1 MDRYIKTKQYNNYK
15 IDFYELNCIT
25 ENFVVAKYSKYSN
38 NSNSIFEDIT
48 IMLEYINDKSNIKKR
63 ITTNG
68 NIPGQILKKIGI
80 ELNKLENNLNC
91 TNYEIMI

>member
-1 MDRYIKTKQYNNYK
+1 MDRYIKTKQYDNYK

-25 ENFVVAKYSKYSN
+25 ENFVVAKY
-38 NSNSIFEDIT
+38 NSIFEDIT
-48 IMLEYINDKSNIKKR
+48 IMLEYFNDKNNIKKR

>member
-1 MDRYIKTKQYNNYK
+1 MDKYIKTKQYDNYK

-25 ENFVVAKYSKYSN
+25 EYFVIAKYNNNSN

-48 IMLEYINDKSNIKKR
+48 IMLEYFNDKNNTKKR
-63 ITTNG
+63 IATNG
-68 NIPGQILKKIGI
+68 NIPKEILKKIGV

-91 TNYEIMI
+91 TNYEIII

>member
-1 MDRYIKTKQYNNYK
+1 MDRYIKTKQYDNYK

-25 ENFVVAKYSKYSN
+25 ENFVVAKYIN
-38 NSNSIFEDIT
+38 DIT
-48 IMLEYINDKSNIKKR
+48 IMLEYFNDKSKTKKR